1 MADTDFSSQEF
12 DDLKEQ
18 FINRITENRTVN
30 DEERRRKNVS
40 RLRLELEE
48 REEKRLEGLKQLDR
62 DAGEYTKQTILR
74 KINFEK
80 QALAEAL
87 DELILD
93 GALSPMVQ
101 AKYGFA
107 KATGISQKNLKV
119 LTIIKDRIKEYLI
132 LAVVTGI
139 IVYLLSFIYGTDILF
154 DGRGLLVWVIGLAIA
169 MYVYERV
176 SDIWNNSR
184 RR

>member
-1 MADTDFSSQEF
+1 MADTDFSRQEF
-12 DDLKEQ
+12 EDLKEQ

-62 DAGEYTKQTILR
+62 DAGDYTKQTILR

-93 GALSPMVQ
+93 GALSPMAQ

-107 KATGISQKNLKV
+107 KTTGISQQNLKV
-119 LTIIKDRIKEYLI
+119 LTIIKDKIKRYLI
-132 LAVVTGI
+132 LAVITGI
-139 IVYLLSFIYGTDILF
+139 SVYILSFYYGTEHLF
-154 DGRGLLVWVIGLAIA
+154 NVGGLFVWLFGLVIA
-169 MYVYERV
+169 EYIYDRV
-176 SDIWNNSR
+176 SEIWSNSR